1 MMESSRW
8 MQARRNIIRG
18 KYLYLMLALPV
29 VYFALF
35 KYGPMYGV
43 VIAFKDFKVYD
54 GIMGSDWVGLKYFKR
69 FLSDPNFWTLVKNTI
84 VLGLYMLIFGF
95 PAPILFALLVNEIRQ
110 KWYKKTVQS
119 ISYLPHFISM
129 VVVVSMVVTFTKEDG
144 LINQITGLFG
154 AEPISFLLHAE
165 WFRTVFVASEIW
177 QTIGWSSIIYLA
189 ALSGVN
195 PEETEAAVIDGAN
208 RLQQMR
214 YVVLPAITPTIVIM
228 FIMNIGSI
236 LDVSFEKVLLLQN
249 PSIYETADVISTYV
263 FRKGLEGFQYS
274 FATAV
279 GLFNSIVNLMF
290 LVAANQLARKFG
302 NSSLW

>member
-1 MMESSRW
+1 MVASSRW
-8 MQARRNIIRG
+8 IQARKKMAKG
-18 KYLYLMLALPV
+18 K
-29 VYFALF
+29 F

-43 VIAFKDFKVYD
+43 IIAFKDFKVYD
-54 GIMGSDWVGLKYFKR
+54 GILGSEWVGLKHFKQ
-69 FLSDPNFWTLVKNTI
+69 FLSDPNFWVLVKNTMLLGMY
-84 VLGLYMLIFGF
+84 VLLFGF

-110 KWYKKTVQS
+110 KWFKKTVQT

-129 VVVVSMVVTFTKEDG
+129 VVVVSMIVTFVKEDG

-154 AEPISFLLHAE
+154 AKPISFLLHAE
-165 WFRTVFVASEIW
+165 WFRTVFVTSEIW

-189 ALSGVN
+189 ALSSVN
-195 PEETEAAVIDGAN
+195 PEEIEAAVIDGAN

-214 YVVLPAITPTIVIM
+214 YVTLPAIASTIIIM
-228 FIMNIGSI
+228 FIMNVGAV

-249 PSIYETADVISTYV
+249 SSIYETADVISTYV

-279 GLFNSIVNLMF
+279 GLFNSVVNLMF